1 MVLPPPNLARFKLP
15 SRLSRPEE
23 RPVKTEILR
32 AIDEELSNIPIDY
45 LKDVFAEA
53 GFEYV
58 SSCLISPNDANV
70 A

>member
-15 SRLSRPEE
+15 SRLSRPDE

-45 LKDVFAEA
+45 LKDMFAEA

-58 SSCLISPNDANV
+58 SSFLVTLNDTNLM
-70 A
+70 